1 MCLRK
6 KYNGRVSFSYI
17 LHQGATSR
25 KPFTGLSWEDDY
37 VVLVQVP
44 LKNIYRRTIHHLW
57 LDHHVNNDQQRP
69 FILWCQQVL
78 SIIWWLVLS
87 ATFFKDICQLTSFI
101 MGGSCQQQAATFIA
115 LEPILS
121 TNTAWLPGNN
131 ERLLQVDHI
140 SDKQQLLYF
149 STINLCALLW
159 WLSLWATRL
168 KASFQ
173 HTSSMDGSCQ
183 LQQVSIFFDA
193 TNVYV
198 SLEAVHHQVTFH
210 SSCKTMVKH
219 STFIYGVCTT
229 LNNAIL

>member
-1 MCLRK
+1 MLINED
-6 KYNGRVSFSYI
+6 YNETAATNYGRDGDK
-17 LHQGATSR
+17 HQGKSVHSGSVTFKRAYERNTMAGSLSVIFYI
-25 KPFTGLSWEDDY
+25 KGPHQESHFTGLSWEDDY

-57 LDHHVNNDQQRP
+57 VDHVNNDQQRL

-87 ATFFKDICQLTSFI
+87 ATFLMDICQLTSFI
-101 MGGSCQQQAATFIA
+101 MDGSCQQQAATFIA

-149 STINLCALLW
+149 FDHQPMCA
-159 WLSLWATRL
+159 SLVVIVMGN
-168 KASFQ
+168 SFK
-173 HTSSMDGSCQ
+173 G
-183 LQQVSIFFDA
+183 
-193 TNVYV
+193 
-198 SLEAVHHQVTFH
+198 
-210 SSCKTMVKH
+210 
-219 STFIYGVCTT
+219 
-229 LNNAIL
+229 